1 MTGKEDWEDYDERT
15 VVGQI
20 PGALTPAARGDEA
33 YVIVIAGPNVGEM
46 FKIGEGAYIGRG
58 TESAIRL
65 TDTEISRKHAQLR
78 VIAGKVVVEDLG
90 STNGTFVNGVP
101 VDRLALED
109 GDKIQVGTT
118 TILKFSYHDDL
129 EEQFQRQMYESA
141 LRDGLTGAFNKKYFL
156 ERLEAE
162 VAFAAR
168 HGSPLSL
175 LLFDLDHFKRINDTY
190 GHLAGDYV
198 LTALSQY
205 VAGTIRQ
212 EDVFARYGGEEF
224 TVLSRGIAGEGA
236 AQFAERMRYG
246 IEKYGFLYEDQRLPV
261 TISVGIA
268 SIPQPPIDTPHLL
281 VDAAD
286 KALYVAKESGRNRVQ
301 VYTPAP
307 A

>member
-1 MTGKEDWEDYDERT
+1 MTGEHDWEDYDERT
-15 VVGQI
+15 VVGQV
-20 PGALTPAARGDEA
+20 PGAVKPTARGDEA

-46 FKIGEGAYIGRG
+46 FKIGDGAFIGRG

-65 TDTEISRKHAQLR
+65 TDTEISRKHAHLR
-78 VIAGKVVVEDLG
+78 IIAGKVVVEDLG

-101 VDRLALED
+101 VDRLALKD

-198 LTALSQY
+198 LTTLSKF
-205 VAGTIRQ
+205 VATTIRQ

-224 TVLSRGIAGEGA
+224 TVLSRGIASLGA
-236 AQFAERMRYG
+236 AQFAERMREG
-246 IEKYGFLYEDQRLPV
+246 IDQYDFIYEGQKMPV

-268 SIPQPPIDTPHLL
+268 SIPQPPINTPHLL

-286 KALYVAKESGRNRVQ
+286 KALYVAKEAGRNRIQIYAV
-301 VYTPAP
+301 AP
-307 A
+307 K